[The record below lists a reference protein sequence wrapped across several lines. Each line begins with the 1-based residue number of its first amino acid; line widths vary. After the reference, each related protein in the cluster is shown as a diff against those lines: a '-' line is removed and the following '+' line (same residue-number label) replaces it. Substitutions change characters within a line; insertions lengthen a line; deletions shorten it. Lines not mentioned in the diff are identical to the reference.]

1 MANEFNLLR
10 DDTGIMQRLLT
21 AGKGPVTAYVGE
33 EA

>member
-1 MANEFNLLR
+1 MANKFNLLK

-21 AGKGPVTAYVGE
+21 EGSGQAVEFVKE